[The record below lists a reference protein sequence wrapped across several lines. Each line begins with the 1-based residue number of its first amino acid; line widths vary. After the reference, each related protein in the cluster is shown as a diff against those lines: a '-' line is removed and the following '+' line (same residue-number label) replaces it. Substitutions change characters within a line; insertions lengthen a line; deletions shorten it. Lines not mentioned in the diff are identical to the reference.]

1 MKHTSHGRAF
11 FAVKRRSQDAKC
23 APTLVA
29 IVQSYDDAIELADR
43 RNQRE
48 VNRQPFFATVHHG

>member
-1 MKHTSHGRAF
+1 MNQKYGKAY
-11 FAVKRRSQDAKC
+11 FAVKRRSLEAKC

-43 RNQRE
+43 RNQSE
-48 VNRQPFFATVHHG
+48 VNRKPFFATVHHG